1 MTKNERNPS
10 DIAGLWDRGSEGWDL
25 GSQAIGSGS
34 AVFLGIRDQAVPFL
48 WDQGPKFVT
57 VFAIEDR
64 YKKEDLRGKNMPC
77 YHPDSPFKQKQC
89 IGS

>member
-34 AVFLGIRDQAVPFL
+34 AVFLGIRDQNLSPFL
-48 WDQGPKFVT
+48 QS
-57 VFAIEDR
+57 R
-64 YKKEDLRGKNMPC
+64 
-77 YHPDSPFKQKQC
+77 
-89 IGS
+89 IGT